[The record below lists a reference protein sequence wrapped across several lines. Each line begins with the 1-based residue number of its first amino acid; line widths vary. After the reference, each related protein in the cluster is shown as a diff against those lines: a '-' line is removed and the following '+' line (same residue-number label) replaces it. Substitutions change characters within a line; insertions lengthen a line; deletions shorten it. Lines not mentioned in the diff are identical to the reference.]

1 MNTNTTST
9 SFQSVL
15 DALLSDRKDFPR
27 RYLQEFSDI
36 GALELKTLLDI
47 WPRLKPSRKLTLLEE
62 LDALAEVDTLVS
74 FDDVARALLTDPE
87 PDVRTRAIRLLD
99 EYEDPKVVP
108 SYLDM
113 LKNDP
118 NVDVRREAANALN
131 LFVDLGELEKIP
143 ESVYHQIEDSLLASA
158 ASEDDVRVRRTALE
172 SLGYSSRSEVT
183 TLIDSAFHR
192 QDPNWQASALVAM
205 GRSADERW
213 DDEVTHS
220 LVHVDDRIRKAAV
233 EAAGELSLQS
243 ARPILLKM
251 LGEEEDADILA
262 AVIWSLSQIGG
273 EDVRTYLENILDQL
287 EDDDEEQIAYLEE
300 ALDNLS
306 FTEDLD
312 RFDLLAVD
320 PDDELLELEEDDD
333 EEK

>member
-1 MNTNTTST
+1 MMNTTST

-15 DALLSDRKDFPR
+15 DALVSDRKDFPR

-36 GALELKTLLDI
+36 GALELKTLLDV
-47 WPRLKPSRKLTLLEE
+47 WPQVKPGRKLTLLEE

-87 PDVRTRAIRLLD
+87 PEVRTRAIRVLD

-118 NVDVRREAANALN
+118 NTSVRVEAANALN

-143 ESVYHQIEDSLLASA
+143 EDIYHQVEDALLFSA

-172 SLGYSSRSEVT
+172 SLGYSSRPEVT

-192 QDPNWQASALVAM
+192 QDPHWQASALVAM

-213 DDEVTHS
+213 DDEVTRS

-251 LGEEEDADILA
+251 LGEEEEPSILS

-273 EDVRTYLENILDQL
+273 EDVRTYLENLLDGL
-287 EDDDEEQIAYLEE
+287 EDDEQIAFMEE
-300 ALDNLS
+300 ALDNLA
-306 FTEDLD
+306 FTEDLE
-312 RFDLLAVD
+312 RFDLLAFD
-320 PDDELLELEEDDD
+320 PNADELTEIDDD
-333 EEK
+333 EDK